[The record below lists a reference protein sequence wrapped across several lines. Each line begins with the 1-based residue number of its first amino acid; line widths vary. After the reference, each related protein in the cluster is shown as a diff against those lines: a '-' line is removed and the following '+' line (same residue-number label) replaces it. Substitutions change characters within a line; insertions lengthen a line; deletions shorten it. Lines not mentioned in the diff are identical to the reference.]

1 MNNYMSKNE
10 LAESLG
16 VSLTSINRKME
27 EIPHI
32 KMGGHRQSRILFDPG
47 NVKEYLKKFEVNPR
61 MDKKITT
68 QAGQVGSF
76 KMTKAGMRTLH
87 NRTLDLKY
95 SGIENAINAYQENKD
110 VDHMYVYGPTSHN
123 YNEGKLHCTLVMK
136 RKYRGKPYTYR
147 ITLDEITEEEI
158 DNTDG

>member
-16 VSLTSINRKME
+16 VSLATINRKMK
-27 EIPHI
+27 EIPHM
-32 KMGGHRQSRILFDPG
+32 KMGDNRKHRVLFDTEK
-47 NVKEYLKKFEVNPR
+47 VKEYLKKFEVNPS

-76 KMTKAGMRTLH
+76 KMTKAEMRTLH

-123 YNEGKLHCTLVMK
+123 YDEGKLHCTLVMK

-158 DNTDG
+158 DNTNG